1 MVRQA
6 LKFALVGFSS
16 GVVNFLAYNGA
27 LAALRAMELLPK
39 NDYLLA
45 LMAGFVLSVLW
56 SFVMSRKFVFT
67 APEEQAVPWY
77 WALIKMYAVYAIT
90 GLGLSS
96 LLALLWVNVLHIPK
110 EVVTI
115 LNDIAGFP
123 VTFLLNKF
131 WAFRKSKT

>member
-56 SFVMSRKFVFT
+56 SFLMSRKFVFT
-67 APEEQAVPWY
+67 SPEERAVPWY
-77 WALIKMYAVYAIT
+77 KALIKMYVVYSIT

-96 LLALLWVNVLHIPK
+96 LLSLLWVRGLHLPK
-110 EVVTI
+110 EIVTVI
-115 LNDIAGFP
+115 NDIVCFP
-123 VTFLLNKF
+123 VTFGLNKF

>member
-1 MVRQA
+1 MVKQA
-6 LKFALVGFSS
+6 LKFSLVGCGS

-27 LAALRAMELLPK
+27 LALLRAMKLLPK

-67 APEEQAVPWY
+67 SPEERSVPWPR
-77 WALIKMYAVYAIT
+77 ALIKMYIVYSIT

-96 LLALLWVNVLHIPK
+96 LLSLLWVRGLHLPK
-110 EVVTI
+110 EIVTLI
-115 LNDIAGFP
+115 NDIVCFP
-123 VTFLLNKF
+123 VTFLMNKF

>member
-1 MVRQA
+1 MVKQA
-6 LKFALVGFSS
+6 IKFSLVGFSS
-16 GVVNFLAYNGA
+16 GVVNFLVYNGI
-27 LAALRAMELLPK
+27 LAALRALRLLPQK
-39 NDYLLA
+39 DYLVA
-45 LMAGFVLSVLW
+45 LVAGFVLSVLW
-56 SFVMSRKFVFT
+56 AFCLSRKFVFT
-67 APEEQAVPWY
+67 SPEEQAVPWY
-77 WALIKMYAVYAIT
+77 RALIKMYAVYAIT

-115 LNDIAGFP
+115 LNDLAGFP